1 MVHNSCV
8 NSVVSEHSAKY
19 YSKNAF
25 IKILTFVSLQT
36 CVQIQLNMCYAII
49 QCLEVISEEISR
61 LDGSFLT

>member
-8 NSVVSEHSAKY
+8 NCVVSERNAKY

-25 IKILTFVSLQT
+25 VKIITFVASHT
-36 CVQIQLNMCYAII
+36 CVQMQLNMCYAII
-49 QCLEVISEEISR
+49 QCLEVIPEEISR